1 MTKNSPIPSGSEKKN
16 EIAFRYAFIYLELQ
30 QPEKLSAPAAQA
42 FKNPANQIYLSVAS
56 VWEMQIKIALR
67 KMVFKDTLENIIAE
81 QQTVNGIQILPVH
94 LSHALHLENLP
105 PHHKDPFDRLL
116 ISQAI
121 VENMILV
128 SADANFAK
136 YQVNLLW

>member
-1 MTKNSPIPSGSEKKN
+1 
-16 EIAFRYAFIYLELQ
+16 L
-30 QPEKLSAPAAQA
+30 
-42 FKNPANQIYLSVAS
+42 
-56 VWEMQIKIALR
+56 QIKIALN
-67 KMVFKDTLENIIAE
+67 KFTIKGGLENAVKDE
-81 QQTVNGIQILPVH
+81 QQNNGIQILPVQ

-121 VENMILV
+121 VENMTLV
-128 SADANFAK
+128 SADANFVK

>member
-1 MTKNSPIPSGSEKKN
+1 MKLILDSHS
-16 EIAFRYAFIYLELQ
+16 FIWWRDE
-30 QPEKLSAPAAQA
+30 PHKLSPTA
-42 FKNPANQIYLSVAS
+42 FAEISNPNNKVFLSVVT
-56 VWEMQIKIALR
+56 VWELQIKIALNKFTIKR
-67 KMVFKDTLENIIAE
+67 GLENAVKQE
-81 QQTVNGIQILPVH
+81 QQSNGIQILPVY
-94 LSHALHLENLP
+94 LSHALHLVNLP

-121 VENMILV
+121 IENMTLI